1 MKEIKEN
8 KKKITIIVVRVTDN
22 NVTSDYFED
31 MREGMDFA
39 HEGSL
44 KRKDEEQYNVVATLP
59 RFKEVKKEKRKTKKK
74 VKEEKQTPFLLEEM
88 KEIAEETAAKYG
100 PGTYVA
106 LVWQEGKEFGGIS
119 LTKRA

>member
-8 KKKITIIVVRVTDN
+8 KKKITVIVVQVTDEK
-22 NVTSDYFED
+22 VRSDYFED
-31 MREGMDFA
+31 MGKGMAFA
-39 HEGSL
+39 HESSS

-59 RFKEVKKEKRKTKKK
+59 RFKEVKKEKGKMKKNM
-74 VKEEKQTPFLLEEM
+74 KEEKQTPFLLEEM
-88 KEIAEETAAKYG
+88 KEIAEETAVKYG